1 MWIPTRL
8 VNWIEVSREA
18 YQDLKSENSALKAE
32 LVAVKSELTAT
43 KINSDWFRIKVND
56 LELTNKALLER
67 AYDIQLPVP
76 TIVRE
81 QPRDPNPYK
90 LPLALFD
97 HIDDDTAKALGAENL
112 T

>member
-1 MWIPTRL
+1 MWIPTQL
-8 VNWIEVSREA
+8 IEWIEVSKEA

-32 LVAVKSELTAT
+32 LATVKTDLVATR
-43 KINSDWFRIKVND
+43 INADWFRMKIND

-67 AYDIQLPVP
+67 AYQIQLPVP

-90 LPLALFD
+90 LPLAIFD
-97 HIDDDTAKALGAENL
+97 HIDDETAKALGSEHL